1 MLQPIWLYR
10 NCIDKCVS
18 LKISLTP
25 FICFTKNDN
34 LPRAVASKVNAFALN
49 SNKSSLNTVDTQNF
63 ALL

>member
-1 MLQPIWLYR
+1 MCFIKNIVEPLY
-10 NCIDKCVS
+10 
-18 LKISLTP
+18 LLY
-25 FICFTKNDN
+25 KNDN